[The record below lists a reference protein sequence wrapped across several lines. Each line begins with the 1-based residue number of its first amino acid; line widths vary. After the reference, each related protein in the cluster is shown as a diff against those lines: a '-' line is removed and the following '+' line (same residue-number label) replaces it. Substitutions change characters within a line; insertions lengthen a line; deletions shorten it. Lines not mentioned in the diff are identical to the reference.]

1 MNENVTLSGVPETM
15 LQTLYARAKESRGR
29 GVIHDAKAEEI
40 VASSTTISP
49 TPTRISSRI
58 FIMERGSWCRPLQ
71 QRDNTK
77 TPPVGYMH
85 HAFPTGGYFILL
97 SYRFQILFSK
107 SFNRLWY
114 SAIRLSALPSPS
126 GKLMR

>member
-1 MNENVTLSGVPETM
+1 MNENVTLSGVPPPCNSAIT
-15 LQTLYARAKESRGR
+15 QK
-29 GVIHDAKAEEI
+29 H
-40 VASSTTISP
+40 
-49 TPTRISSRI
+49 
-58 FIMERGSWCRPLQ
+58 
-71 QRDNTK
+71 
-77 TPPVGYMH
+77 PPVGYMH

>member
-1 MNENVTLSGVPETM
+1 MNENVTLSSVP
-15 LQTLYARAKESRGR
+15 
-29 GVIHDAKAEEI
+29 
-40 VASSTTISP
+40 P
-49 TPTRISSRI
+49 
-58 FIMERGSWCRPLQ
+58 PLQ